1 MRMFG
6 TGALVP
12 NPKKAL
18 AGYVRLKTGRRSG
31 GRRLRKREDAPS
43 IGILTHNGINKERYS
58 YDRKSTD

>member
-6 TGALVP
+6 TGAFVP
-12 NPKKAL
+12 NPRKAL

-43 IGILTHNGINKERYS
+43 IGILTHN
-58 YDRKSTD
+58 

>member
-18 AGYVRLKTGRRSG
+18 AGYVRLK
-31 GRRLRKREDAPS
+31 REDAPS
-43 IGILTHNGINKERYS
+43 IGILTHN
-58 YDRKSTD
+58 

>member
-6 TGALVP
+6 TSAFIP
-12 NPKKAL
+12 NPRKAL

-43 IGILTHNGINKERYS
+43 IEILTHN
-58 YDRKSTD
+58 